1 MDKRLKAGA
10 DLLTGETYKPLKYE
24 APEETAT
31 AAEPQEGVD
40 YGVIILPPIEGSTNP
55 EMESYPADYVEY
67 AKERLRDCQREHG
80 ELPAWELGVD
90 EEAAAE
96 IDRQATEG
104 QKALQKLADE
114 AAEAMRGTL

>member
-10 DLLTGETYKPLKYE
+10 DLLTGESYKPLKYE
-24 APEETAT
+24 APEETT
-31 AAEPQEGVD
+31 
-40 YGVIILPPIEGSTNP
+40 
-55 EMESYPADYVEY
+55 ADYVEY
-67 AKERLRDCQREHG
+67 AQERLRAYQREHG

-104 QKALQKLADE
+104 QRELQRLADE
-114 AAEAMRGTL
+114 AAEAMRGKL